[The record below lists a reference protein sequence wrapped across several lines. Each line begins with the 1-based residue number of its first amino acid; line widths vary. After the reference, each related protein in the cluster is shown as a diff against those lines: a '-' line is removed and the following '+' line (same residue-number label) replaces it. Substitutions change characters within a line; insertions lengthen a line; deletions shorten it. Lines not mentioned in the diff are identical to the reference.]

1 MLLSDRTRKYVE
13 AMIRDGDNFDY
24 FKWLRG
30 VREEEAR
37 EKHISAVVPSAKP
50 VAPETGHLPNTSDRR
65 NGCINV
71 APAVMTQPAPIYRL
85 NHKARGETP
94 EIRLRR
100 RLMKASD
107 AFDEFQESRV
117 RDAVY
122 GYLGAVFEIVEHY
135 RLRRRTKSLLRR
147 AFKFADLPFAKNA
160 DPFAV
165 IIRCTCDQSADNKTI
180 SKWARALRY
189 VANRKKPRTSL
200 KTFIKKMGGINAC
213 AARYARYFGRGSR

>member
-30 VREEEAR
+30 VREEEAQ
-37 EKHISAVVPSAKP
+37 EKHISAVVPSGKT
-50 VAPETGHLPNTSDRR
+50 VAPQTGNLPNTSDRR
-65 NGCINV
+65 NGCVNV
-71 APAVMTQPAPIYRL
+71 APAVMTKPAPICRL

-135 RLRRRTKSLLRR
+135 RLRRRTKSL
-147 AFKFADLPFAKNA
+147 FA
-160 DPFAV
+160 
-165 IIRCTCDQSADNKTI
+165 TCIQICRPSI
-180 SKWARALRY
+180 QQECRSIHCHH
-189 VANRKKPRTSL
+189 SL
-200 KTFIKKMGGINAC
+200 HM
-213 AARYARYFGRGSR
+213 